1 MRMHQVHVDLF
12 LRGRGIVA
20 GGETQQ
26 RGRSSLAGGD
36 VIMGTA
42 PAGCRHETVQID
54 RMHNLYELAAIQA
67 LRIMPLVGAK
77 SDFSR
82 TGIDDLVSGGM
93 TLIHMI
99 IRKPALE
106 G

>member
-1 MRMHQVHVDLF
+1 
-12 LRGRGIVA
+12 
-20 GGETQQ
+20 
-26 RGRSSLAGGD
+26 
-36 VIMGTA
+36 
-42 PAGCRHETVQID
+42 
-54 RMHNLYELAAIQA
+54 MHNLYELAAIQA

-82 TGIDDLVSGGM
+82 TGIVDLVSGGM